1 MTITLIA
8 ALARNGVIGR
18 EGQLPWRLP
27 DDLARFK
34 ALTLGKPI
42 VMGRK
47 TYESIGRPL
56 PGRTNL
62 VLTRT
67 LDALAGCT
75 IVRSVDEAIAACS
88 HAPELCVI
96 GGEAIYQAFLPR
108 ADVLELTHVEA
119 DVEGDARFPAIDPD
133 RFRIVHEERHPAD
146 ARHAHAFRF
155 VRYERR

>member
-18 EGQLPWRLP
+18 EGRLPWRLP

-34 ALTLGKPI
+34 RLTLGKPI

-56 PGRTNL
+56 AGRTNL
-62 VLTRT
+62 VMTRT
-67 LDALAGCT
+67 LDALPGCT
-75 IVRSVDEAIAACS
+75 VVRSVDEAIAACGD
-88 HAPELCVI
+88 APELCVI

-108 ADVLELTHVEA
+108 ADVLELTHVDA

-133 RFRIVHEERHPAD
+133 RFRIVHEEPHSAD
-146 ARHAHAFRF
+146 ARHALAFRF

>member
-1 MTITLIA
+1 M
-8 ALARNGVIGR
+8 IGR

-34 ALTLGKPI
+34 RLTIGKPI

-62 VLTRT
+62 VLSRT
-67 LDALAGCT
+67 LDAIPGCT
-75 IVRSVDEAIAACS
+75 IVRTPEAALAACA
-88 HAPELCVI
+88 HEPELCVI
-96 GGEAIYQAFLPR
+96 GGEAIYEAFLPR

-119 DVEGDARFPAIDPD
+119 DVEGDARFPSFDASA
-133 RFRIVHEERHPAD
+133 FRIVSEEAHAAD
-146 ARHAHAFRF
+146 DRHAHAFRF
-155 VRYERR
+155 VRYERA